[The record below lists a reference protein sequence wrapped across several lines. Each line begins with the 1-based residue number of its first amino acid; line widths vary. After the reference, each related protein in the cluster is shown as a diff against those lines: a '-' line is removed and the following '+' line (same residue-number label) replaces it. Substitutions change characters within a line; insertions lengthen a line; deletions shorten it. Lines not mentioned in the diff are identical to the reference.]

1 MSDELKALEK
11 KFKKD
16 LSKIYNIYPVPIGD
30 ICDILEIELHF
41 DKNMDDKTHGNIK
54 YENNKFIIN
63 INDKHSAYNN
73 IFTIAHEI
81 GHYLKHTDQVIKNGF
96 VDRIKNIKETTV
108 SEDIRK
114 MEREANNFAANLL
127 MPKDK
132 FTEVFIE
139 TNGNLE
145 TLEAFFKVSI
155 EAIKYRALNLGL
167 ILA

>member
-1 MSDELKALEK
+1 
-11 KFKKD
+11 
-16 LSKIYNIYPVPIGD
+16 
-30 ICDILEIELHF
+30 
-41 DKNMDDKTHGNIK
+41 
-54 YENNKFIIN
+54 
-63 INDKHSAYNN
+63 
-73 IFTIAHEI
+73 
-81 GHYLKHTDQVIKNGF
+81 
-96 VDRIKNIKETTV
+96 
-108 SEDIRK
+108 

-167 ILA
+167 MLA